1 MLFQT
6 WTFLIFFIFLYAM
19 FRVVRGSTGRE
30 YLFLAASFL
39 FYGWWNPFYPLLLL
53 WIIAA
58 DYTFIMLMERTG
70 RRKLFLA
77 LSIADSLVLLSSF
90 KYAGFLISNVNE
102 LLAASGVS
110 YRVPR
115 PDIMLPVGISFFIFI
130 SMGYVLDFYHGRV
143 ERERNFGRHALFVSF
158 FPQLSAGP
166 IARASGLLPQL
177 REWKGGSSSDLTEG
191 GYLFIRGF
199 FKKIALAD
207 YFALYADKVFGNPA
221 QFNSPDL
228 LLGALAFTWQI
239 YFDFSGYTDMARGIA
254 RCFGIEL
261 MENFRLPYMAA
272 NTGEFWGRWHISLS
286 SWFRDYVY
294 IPLGGNR
301 EGKMK
306 ESRNTMITMLLSGL
320 WHGAAWNF
328 VLWGFIHGSL
338 HASGKYI
345 GRFRLAARVPVF
357 MKRIIVFILIVFTWI
372 FFRAESGADAFSYIW
387 GIFST
392 GFTAPVMPLLM
403 LLMILLCCLYGWF
416 REYGLI
422 EFIERPAAKILS
434 SLLMLGWIFLFA
446 VSDASDFIYFQF

>member
-19 FRVVRGSTGRE
+19 FRVVRGNKGRQ

-39 FYGWWNPFYPLLLL
+39 FYGWWNPLYPLLLL

-58 DYTFIMLMERTG
+58 DYTFILLMEKSG

-77 LSIADSLVLLSSF
+77 FSIADSLVLLSSF
-90 KYAGFLISNVNE
+90 KYAGFLISNMNG
-102 LLAASGVS
+102 LLAAAGIS

-130 SMGYVLDFYHGRV
+130 SMGYVLDFYNGRV

-166 IARASGLLPQL
+166 IARASGLLPQF
-177 REWKGGSSSDLTEG
+177 REWNGGSSSDLAEG
-191 GYLFIRGF
+191 GFLFIRGF

-207 YFALYADKVFGNPA
+207 YFALYADKIFGNPA
-221 QFNSPDL
+221 QFSSPDL

-272 NTGEFWGRWHISLS
+272 STGEFWGRWHISLS

-301 EGKMK
+301 EGKLK

-345 GRFRLAARVPVF
+345 GRFRLAGKIPMF
-357 MKRIIVFILIVFTWI
+357 MKRFIVFILIIFTWI
-372 FFRAESGADAFSYIW
+372 FFRAESGADAFSYIA

-392 GFTAPVMPLLM
+392 GFTAPAMPLLM
-403 LLMILLCCLYGWF
+403 LLMILLCYIYGWF

-422 EFIERPAAKILS
+422 KFIDRPAAKIFTT
-434 SLLMLGWIFLFA
+434 LLMLGWIFLFA
-446 VSDASDFIYFQF
+446 VADASDFIYFQF